1 MNAYKKGF
9 YTLLSIYEK
18 FSGDP
23 QIGIFAFGLFTFITS
38 MNFLSLWYLV
48 FYILLGNYQTMFPY
62 ELVIAGTV
70 FLFNVLY
77 FFANKDARH
86 DEYIEFRSQKK
97 RSNYYFLILYMILS
111 VACVVFTATQVR
123 NEKRKFKKHTK
134 TEISVSNG
142 SAIGN
147 TPYY

>member
-18 FSGDP
+18 FSSDP
-23 QIGIFAFGLFTFITS
+23 QIGIFALGLFTFIVGT
-38 MNFLSLWYLV
+38 NLVSLWYLV
-48 FYILLGNYQTMFPY
+48 FYITLGNYQITFPY
-62 ELVIAGTV
+62 EFVIAGVVAWFNIT
-70 FLFNVLY
+70 LFVI
-77 FFANKDARH
+77 NKDARH

>member
-23 QIGIFAFGLFTFITS
+23 QIGIFAFGLFTTIVIT
-38 MNFLSLWYLV
+38 NFLSLWYLV
-48 FYILLGNYQTMFPY
+48 FYILLGNYHLMFPY
-62 ELVIAGTV
+62 GYIIAGTV

-77 FFANKDARH
+77 FFTNKDARH
-86 DEYIEFRSQKK
+86 DEYIEFRSKKK
-97 RSNYYFLILYMILS
+97 RSNYIFLILYMILS
-111 VACVVFTATQVR
+111 VTCLVFTATQVR
-123 NEKRKFKKHTK
+123 NGNMEFKKNTQ
-134 TEISVSNG
+134 TEISVTNG